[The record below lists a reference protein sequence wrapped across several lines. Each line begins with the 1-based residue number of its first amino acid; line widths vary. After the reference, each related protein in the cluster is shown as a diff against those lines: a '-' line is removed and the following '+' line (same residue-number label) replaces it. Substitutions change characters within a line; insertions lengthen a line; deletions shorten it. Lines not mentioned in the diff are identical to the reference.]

1 MCKKFAR
8 PKIQGNAI
16 ILSQIPVDVNQ
27 NRDII
32 SRITTYKEISV
43 RYFMLTF
50 LLVLIF
56 AGAVPVSAQGEPA
69 SVDLGPVCS
78 PSVPA
83 GFFRCY
89 AHLASTLSPSAP
101 AGLSP
106 AKIKAAYSFPT
117 DLTAGSGQTIAIVDA
132 FNDPKAESDLA
143 VFSAQ
148 FGLPACT
155 TANGCFSKMDQ
166 NGGTNYPANNSS
178 WGVEISLD
186 IQWAHAIA
194 PAAHILLVEA
204 KTNSSANLYTAEDY
218 ARTHAG
224 YVSNSW
230 GGPESSGELSSDFHF
245 SNPGVSIFAS
255 AGDSGLPAQYPS
267 ASPNLISV
275 GGTRLHFKSGLFT
288 KETGWSKGGGGC
300 SKFEVANPAQLNFSQ
315 YPQSKCT
322 KNKRSTPDVSLDAD
336 PASGVS
342 VFDSFGHSGWLVVGG
357 TSASSPMWAARAA
370 DTGGV
375 VDAAFVY
382 GSSIAFRDIIS
393 GNNGAP
399 CLIGFD
405 RCSGRGSWTG
415 LTP

>member
-1 MCKKFAR
+1 
-8 PKIQGNAI
+8 
-16 ILSQIPVDVNQ
+16 LEL
-27 NRDII
+27 
-32 SRITTYKEISV
+32 KEIFAV
-43 RYFMLTF
+43 RHLLFVS

-56 AGAVPVSAQGEPA
+56 AAAVPAAAQSVPA

-78 PSVPA
+78 PSVLA
-83 GFFRCY
+83 GYFRCY
-89 AHLASTLSPSAP
+89 AHMASTTSPLAP

-106 AKIKAAYSFPT
+106 TRIKAVYSFPT
-117 DLTAGSGQTIAIVDA
+117 DLNAGSGQTIAIVDA
-132 FNDPKAESDLA
+132 YNDPKAESDLG
-143 VFSAQ
+143 VFSTQ

-155 TANGCFSKMDQ
+155 TANGCFSKVDQ
-166 NGGTNYPANNSS
+166 TGGTHYPANDSN
-178 WGVEISLD
+178 WAVEISLD

-194 PAAHILLVEA
+194 PGAHILLVEA
-204 KTNSSANLYTAEDY
+204 KTNSSANLYLAEDY
-218 ARTHAG
+218 ARAHAG

-230 GGPESSGELSSDFHF
+230 GGAEFSGEKSSDFHF
-245 SNPGVSIFAS
+245 SSPGVSIFAA

-275 GGTRLHFKSGLFT
+275 GGTRLHFKGGVFT
-288 KETGWSKGGGGC
+288 NETGWSKGGGGC
-300 SKFEVANPAQLNFSQ
+300 SAYEVANPAQLSFSQ

-322 KNKRSTPDVSLDAD
+322 KSRRSTPDVSLDAD
-336 PASGVS
+336 PASGVP
-342 VFDSFGHSGWLVVGG
+342 VYDTFKQSGWLVVGG

-382 GSSIAFRDIIS
+382 GSSITFRDIKS

-399 CLIGFD
+399 CLVGFD

-415 LTP
+415 ALP